1 MPMMVFEDPSRRRW
15 RTFLVSASLVLA
27 ALGVIAF
34 LVTLSVSTDAVLPPV
49 SVANSAK
56 HLVETEHLH
65 DAPAAQRRPPRPR
78 SIPTY
83 PQPLFAPSQLMSAF
97 LVQDDPDSVRKLEE
111 IGPYLDVVFP
121 DYLTFDK
128 GDGKIRT
135 TRDYAVHQKV
145 KASGAGIMPR
155 VSNVDAKGVWQGDA
169 VSTLLNDTKAQRRFI
184 DALADALVA
193 CDAMGV
199 NIDIESLNPEDEK
212 LYVEF
217 LAGLADTLHAHKLY
231 LTVDVPMNEDQYDYE
246 AIGKFADAV
255 VLMAYDEHFST
266 GKPGP
271 IAGRE
276 WFADGLREYVQR
288 VPPEKL
294 IVAIGTY
301 GYDWTVNPDGTPASG
316 HVASAIS
323 YNDALRVAQEHRA
336 KIRTS
341 PDSINSFF
349 EYKDKSGLAH
359 QVHFLDAISAWNQ
372 FVFLHDQAALE
383 FPNQH
388 IGGVSI
394 WRLGFEDPA
403 VWDIFLEGTPDTFD
417 AKSLAVLP
425 APDEAVF
432 AGKGDL
438 FRVSQPK
445 SDGERSLTFEGKYI
459 IDAEYTSFPRPY
471 GVEKMGGE
479 GDKQIVLTFDDG
491 PDSRYT
497 APLLDLLK
505 REKTQAAFFV
515 VGRQVVQ
522 HPEMVRRAL
531 AEGHLV
537 GNHTFEHPKLH
548 TLSTEG
554 VHNELNATQR
564 ALESLTQRQTVLF
577 RSPYDIN
584 SSPNEAQQL
593 RPLAEVAKMGY
604 VCVGANVG
612 AEDYSLKST
621 ADSLVEQLMSQI
633 VGHQGPFVV
642 CLHDGGG
649 DRSKTIEAVAKFIPQ
664 ARNLG
669 YSFVGLD
676 QLASTTALALNP
688 FTPPVEASAALGS
701 RILQAVKTT
710 GMGLVAGVF
719 LVSTIIG
726 VVRIASLGFVMFFDR
741 KKQAA
746 RAAMPRYRGPV
757 TVLVPAFNEGKV
769 IKRTVTGILASD
781 YPELRVLVIDDG
793 STDDTA
799 AIVRHLAESN
809 PRVSVLTKTNGG
821 KARALN
827 VGFEK
832 AATDIVVVLDA
843 DTIVLPTTISNLV
856 APFADPVVTAVCG
869 NVQVGNI
876 RNLLTA
882 MQDVE
887 YVTCQNYDRR
897 AFDALNCI
905 GVVPGATGAWRRQ
918 AVLDAGGYSHHTLTE
933 DADLTIQVLRQGGRI
948 VYAPEAKSVTEVPET
963 IKALYK
969 QRFRWAFG
977 TFQTLWKHKGAFFK
991 GTLGWIGM
999 PNHMIFQVGFPMLA
1013 PIGDAVLIYALVT
1026 GDWNAIAS
1034 GYLTFI
1040 GMDIIGSSIAFKLD
1054 RRPLWGIWSVFIQRF
1069 CYRQFMYIVTFAAA
1083 FAVIRGRRHGWN
1095 KLDRLA
1101 SVEVPGRLSTNTPTE
1116 AAAA

>member
-1 MPMMVFEDPSRRRW
+1 MPKMVFEDPSRRRW
-15 RTFLVSASLVLA
+15 RTFLISAVLSLAVVGA
-27 ALGVIAF
+27 VVF
-34 LVTLSVSTDAVLPPV
+34 LVALSISTDAVLPT
-49 SVANSAK
+49 VAIANPAK
-56 HLVETEHLH
+56 RGVEVERLQ
-65 DAPAAQRRPPRPR
+65 DAPGAPRRPSRPR
-78 SIPTY
+78 AIPTY
-83 PQPLFAPSQLMSAF
+83 PQPLFAPTQLVSAF
-97 LVQDDPDSVRKLEE
+97 LVQDDPDSVQR
-111 IGPYLDVVFP
+111 LDEVGRDLDIIFP
-121 DYLTFDK
+121 DYLTFDT
-128 GDGKIRT
+128 GTGKIVT
-135 TRDYAVHQKV
+135 TRDHGVHEKV
-145 KASGAGIMPR
+145 KACGAGIMPR
-155 VSNVDAKGVWQGDA
+155 LSNVDAKGAWRTEA
-169 VSTLLNDTKAQRRFI
+169 VSALLRDAKAQRRFV
-184 DALADALVA
+184 DALTDALVA

-199 NIDIESLNPEDEK
+199 NIDIESLDPGDEK

-217 LAGLADTLHAHKLY
+217 LASLAETLHSHKLY

-246 AIGKFADAV
+246 AIGTFADGV

-266 GKPGP
+266 GAPGP

-276 WFADGLREYVQR
+276 WFGDGVREYVKR

-294 IVAIGTY
+294 VVAIGTY
-301 GYDWTVNPDGTPASG
+301 GYDWIVNADGTPARG
-316 HVASAIS
+316 RVASAIS
-323 YNDALRVAQEHRA
+323 YAGALRLAQEHRA

-341 PDSINSFF
+341 AESINSFF
-349 EYKDKSGLAH
+349 AYTDKAGLSH
-359 QVHFLDAISAWNQ
+359 RVYFLDAVSAWNQ

-383 FPNQH
+383 FPDQH

-403 VWDIFLEGTPDTFD
+403 VWDIFLEGTPEAFD
-417 AKSLAVLP
+417 PRALAVLP

-432 AGKGDL
+432 AGAGDL

-445 SDGERSLTFEGKYI
+445 SDGERALTFDGKYI
-459 IDAEYTSFPRPY
+459 TDAEYVSFPRPY

-491 PDSRYT
+491 PDPRYT
-497 APLLDLLK
+497 GPLLDLLK
-505 REKTQAAFFV
+505 HEKIQAAFFV

-537 GNHTFEHPKLH
+537 GNHTFEHPRLH
-548 TLSTEG
+548 TLTTEG
-554 VHNELNATQR
+554 VHRELNATQR

-577 RSPYDIN
+577 RSPYDTN
-584 SSPNEAQQL
+584 SSPAEGQQL
-593 RPLAEVAKMGY
+593 RPLAEVARMGY
-604 VCVGANVG
+604 LCVGANVG
-612 AEDYSLKST
+612 AEDYSPKST
-621 ADSLVEQLMSQI
+621 ADSLLEQLLSQV
-633 VGHQGPFVV
+633 VGRNGPFVV
-642 CLHDGGG
+642 CLHDAGG
-649 DRSKTIEAVAKFIPQ
+649 DRSKTIEALTKFIPQ
-664 ARNLG
+664 VRDLG
-669 YSFVGLD
+669 YTFVGLD
-676 QLASTTALALNP
+676 RLAGATSLALNP

-701 RILQAVKTT
+701 RIYQAAKTT
-710 GMGLVAGVF
+710 GMSLVAGVF

-757 TVLVPAFNEGKV
+757 TVLVPAYNEGKV

-793 STDDTA
+793 STDETA

-809 PRVSVLTKTNGG
+809 PRVGVLTKTNSG
-821 KARALN
+821 KAHALN
-827 VGFEK
+827 LGFEK
-832 AATDIVVVLDA
+832 ATTDIVVVLDA

-905 GVVPGATGAWRRQ
+905 GVVPGATGAWRRR
-918 AVLDAGGYSHHTLTE
+918 AVLEAGGYSHHTLTE

-963 IKALYK
+963 IRALYK

-977 TFQTLWKHKGAFFK
+977 TFQTLWKHKGAFFR

-1013 PIGDAVLIYALVT
+1013 PVGDVVLIYALIT

-1054 RRPLWGIWSVFIQRF
+1054 RRPLWGIWSVFVQRF

-1083 FAVIRGRRHGWN
+1083 IAVIRGRRHGWN

-1101 SVEVPGRLSTNTPTE
+1101 SVEVPERLSTKAPSE

>member
-1 MPMMVFEDPSRRRW
+1 MMVFEDPTRRRW
-15 RTFLVSASLVLA
+15 RAFLVAA
-27 ALGVIAF
+27 ALAVAAVGAIAA
-34 LVTLSVSTDAVLPPV
+34 LVTLSVSTDAILPRVPV
-49 SVANSAK
+49 A
-56 HLVETEHLH
+56 T
-65 DAPAAQRRPPRPR
+65 PAAQLVDVERLQDAVATQRRPARPR
-78 SIPTY
+78 SIPAY
-83 PQPLFAPSQLMSAF
+83 PQPLFAPAQLMSAF
-97 LVQDDPDSVRKLEE
+97 FVQDDPDSVRKLEE

-128 GDGKIRT
+128 GNGKITT
-135 TRDYAVHQKV
+135 TRNFEAHKKV
-145 KASGAGIMPR
+145 KATGAGIMPR
-155 VSNVDAKGVWQGDA
+155 LSNVDSKGAWQPEA
-169 VSTLLNDTKAQRRFI
+169 VSTLLRSPAAQARFTE
-184 DALADALVA
+184 ALADALVA
-193 CDAMGV
+193 SDAMGV
-199 NIDIESLNPEDEK
+199 NIDIESLERADSA

-217 LAGLADTLHAHKLY
+217 LAALAENLHAHKLY

-246 AIGKFADAV
+246 ALGKFADAV

-266 GKPGP
+266 GAPGA

-276 WFADGLREYVQR
+276 WFADGLREYVKR

-294 IVAIGTY
+294 IVALGTY
-301 GYDWTVNPDGTPASG
+301 GYDWTLKPDSSPDSA

-323 YNDALRVAQEHRA
+323 YNAAIQLAQQHHA
-336 KIRTS
+336 KVRTS
-341 PDSINSFF
+341 QDSINTFF
-349 EYKDKSGLAH
+349 EYTDEAGLPH

-403 VWDIFLEGTPDTFD
+403 VWDILLEGTPDTFD
-417 AKSLAVLP
+417 PKSLAVLP
-425 APDEAVF
+425 APDEA
-432 AGKGDL
+432 GYSGRGDL

-445 SDGERSLTFEGKYI
+445 SDGERALTLDGKYI
-459 IDAEYTSFPRPY
+459 TDAEYLSFPRPY
-471 GVEKMGGE
+471 AVEKMGGE

-491 PDSRYT
+491 PDPRYT
-497 APLLDLLK
+497 QPLLDLLK
-505 REKTQAAFFV
+505 RENIHATFFV
-515 VGRQVVQ
+515 VGRQVVK
-522 HPEMVRRAL
+522 HPDLVRREL

-537 GNHTFEHPKLH
+537 GNHTFEHAKLQ
-548 TLSTEG
+548 TLTKEG
-554 VHNELNATQR
+554 VHHELNSTQR
-564 ALESLTQRQTVLF
+564 ALESLTQRQTLLF
-577 RSPYDIN
+577 RSPYDTN
-584 SSPNEAQQL
+584 SEPSDAATL
-593 RPLAEVAKMGY
+593 RPLAEVAAMGY

-612 AEDYSLKST
+612 AEDYSFRAT
-621 ADSLVEQLMSQI
+621 ADSIVDELSAQI
-633 VGHQGPFVV
+633 VGHKGPFVV
-642 CLHDGGG
+642 CLHDAGG
-649 DRSKTIEAVAKFIPQ
+649 DRSKTIQALTKFIPEIRQ
-664 ARNLG
+664 LG
-669 YSFVGLD
+669 YTFVGLD
-676 QLASTTALALNP
+676 ELAKTTTLALNP

-710 GMGLVAGVF
+710 GMSIVAAVF
-719 LVSTIIG
+719 LISTLIGII
-726 VVRIASLGFVMFFDR
+726 RITSLGFVMFFDR

-746 RAAMPRYRGPV
+746 RAAMPRFRGPV
-757 TVLVPAFNEGKV
+757 TVLVPAYNEAKV

-781 YPELRVLVIDDG
+781 YPEVRVLVIDDG

-799 AIVRHLAESN
+799 AIVHHLAESN
-809 PRVSVLTKTNGG
+809 PRVSVLSKPNGG

-827 VGFEK
+827 LGFEK
-832 AATDIVVVLDA
+832 ATTDIVVVLDA

-918 AVLDAGGYSHHTLTE
+918 AVLNAGGYSHHTLTE

-963 IKALYK
+963 VKALYK

-1013 PIGDAVLIYALVT
+1013 PVGDAVLIYALIT
-1026 GDWNAIAS
+1026 GDWNAIAA

-1040 GMDIIGSSIAFKLD
+1040 GMDIIGSSIAYRLD
-1054 RRPLWGIWSVFIQRF
+1054 RRPLWGIWSVFVQRF

-1083 FAVIRGRRHGWN
+1083 IAVIRGRRHGWN

-1101 SVEVPGRLSTNTPTE
+1101 SVEVPDRLAPKPEPET
-1116 AAAA
+1116 AAA